1 MRKFFDYL
9 VVLAVAVFSIAYSIN
24 EPFREGVLAEVQMI
38 RSRTPA
44 QNIQAIPQEVK
55 HSVVGGCP
63 APITY
68 RVSDVDPRFGVTR
81 EQVMAQLQVA
91 AQVWNDASNGELL
104 AYRDDGMMP
113 VSLVYDERQALAV
126 EIEKESGTLQT
137 QEEKLKYINQK
148 YLNQKKLVDAKKLAY
163 ADEQDR
169 YNKAL
174 SDLEDNVRK
183 YEANP
188 SNYDKQAYTDLLK
201 KQKKIRQMY
210 ANLESQ
216 RQDINTA
223 VTALNA
229 LVTNSNTIKKLFN
242 STVNTYNQ
250 SVDAKQQT
258 QEDFAGVYFSDR
270 RIEIYQ
276 FLNTDELRSVLIH
289 ELGHALGF
297 EHSANP
303 HSIMYYEA
311 QPGQVLTDDD
321 KQTALDLCR

>member
-1 MRKFFDYL
+1 MRKIFHFL
-9 VVLAVAVFSIAYSIN
+9 ILAIAIFSIAYSIS
-24 EPFREGVLAEVQMI
+24 EPFREGVMAEVQMI
-38 RSRTPA
+38 RLRTLD

-55 HSVVGGCP
+55 RSIVGGCP
-63 APITY
+63 VPIMY
-68 RVSDVDPRFGVTR
+68 RVGDIDPRFGVTR
-81 EQVMAQLQVA
+81 EQVMAQLQSA
-91 AQVWNDASNGELL
+91 AQVWNDASGGELL
-104 AYRDDGMMP
+104 MYRDDGMMP
-113 VSLVYDERQALAV
+113 VSLVYDEWQALAV
-126 EIEKESGTLQT
+126 EIEKEAGTLQT

-148 YLNQKKLVDAKKLAY
+148 YLNQKKLVDAKKSAY

-188 SNYDKQAYTDLLK
+188 SNYDKQAYADLLK

-210 ANLESQ
+210 TNLESQ

-223 VTALNA
+223 VAALNA
-229 LVTNSNTIKKLFN
+229 LVASSNTIKNSFN

-297 EHSANP
+297 EHSTNP
-303 HSIMYYEA
+303 YSIMYHEA

-321 KQTALDLCR
+321 KQKALDLCR

>member
-1 MRKFFDYL
+1 MRKIFDYL
-9 VVLAVAVFSIAYSIN
+9 VIFAVAVFSIAYSVN
-24 EPFREGVLAEVQMI
+24 TPFREGVLAQIQMI
-38 RSRTPA
+38 RLRTLA
-44 QNIQAIPQEVK
+44 QNIQAIPQEVR
-55 HSVVGGCP
+55 HSTIGGCP

-68 RVSDVDPRFGVTR
+68 RVGDIDPRFGVTR
-81 EQVMAQLQVA
+81 EQVNSQLQAA
-91 AQVWNDASNGELL
+91 AQIWNDAAGGEIL

-126 EIEKESGTLQT
+126 EIEKELGTLQT

-148 YLNQKKLVDAKKLAY
+148 YVTQKKLVDAKKLAY
-163 ADEQDR
+163 ADGQDR
-169 YNKAL
+169 YDKAL
-174 SDLEDNVRK
+174 RDLENSVRK
-183 YEANP
+183 YEADP
-188 SNYDKQAYTDLLK
+188 ANYDKQAYEDLLK

-210 ANLESQ
+210 ADLESQ

-223 VTALNA
+223 VAALNT
-229 LVTNSNTIKKLFN
+229 LVGNSNTIKNFFN

-250 SVDAKQQT
+250 SVDAKQKT

-276 FLNTDELRSVLIH
+276 FLNIDELRSVLIH

-297 EHSANP
+297 EHSTDS

-311 QPGQVLTDDD
+311 KLGQVLIDDD
-321 KQTALDLCR
+321 KQKALDLCR